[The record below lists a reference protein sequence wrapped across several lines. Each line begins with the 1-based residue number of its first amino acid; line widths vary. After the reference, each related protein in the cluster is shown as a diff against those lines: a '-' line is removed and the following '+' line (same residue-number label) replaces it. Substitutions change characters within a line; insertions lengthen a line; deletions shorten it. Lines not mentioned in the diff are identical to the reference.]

1 MLPVLPGARLVA
13 LETEAEE
20 EGQEEQKRAGD
31 EWDRRQQHGQPIGHG
46 AAHLTRY
53 DIASLRCQSPVGAG
67 TRPTPARP
75 NGDDRVVR
83 VLERLEELYSI
94 GEGVG
99 ANRVGG
105 SAGEQEAH
113 ELAAGWMEEAGF
125 RVETDGIGNLI
136 GRLEN
141 GDIWTGSHLD
151 SVPSGGKFDGALG
164 VVAGIEAVERIGA
177 GTVVVFRDEE
187 RGCIGSSAFVEHDE
201 LPRCF
206 LEVHVE
212 QGPVLERAGAPLG
225 LAMGIVGIV
234 RGERVFE
241 GRAGHAGTVPMAGR
255 ADALVAAA
263 EYVLRVRDSASA
275 IPDAVATVGQI
286 DVEPAAANVI
296 PSRVRISVD
305 ARAPDRARLD
315 RLVSELELEHPD
327 FRLEPVPMAREPL
340 AALRAELE
348 ARRLPVVELPSGAGH
363 DAAVLAAAGVPTAM
377 LFVRSLNGGVSH
389 SPLEES
395 APDDVEL
402 AVDVLAGALGRLIS
416 GSD

>member
-1 MLPVLPGARLVA
+1 MSSPSR
-13 LETEAEE
+13 
-20 EGQEEQKRAGD
+20 
-31 EWDRRQQHGQPIGHG
+31 
-46 AAHLTRY
+46 AHLR
-53 DIASLRCQSPVGAG
+53 DD
-67 TRPTPARP
+67 PA
-75 NGDDRVVR
+75 VR
-83 VLERLEELYSI
+83 VHERLDELYSI

-105 SAGEQEAH
+105 STAEQEAH
-113 ELAAGWMEEAGF
+113 ELAAHWMKEAGF

-136 GRLEN
+136 GRLKE
-141 GDIWTGSHLD
+141 GEIWTGSHLD

-164 VVAGIEAVERIGA
+164 VVAGIEAVERVGA

-187 RGCIGSSAFVEHDE
+187 RGCVGSSAFVEREE

-206 LEVHVE
+206 LETHVE

-225 LAMGIVGIV
+225 LAQGIVGIV
-234 RGERVFE
+234 RAERIFE
-241 GRAGHAGTVPMAGR
+241 GRAGHAGTVPMEGR
-255 ADALVAAA
+255 ADALVTAA
-263 EYVLRVRDSASA
+263 EYILRVRDAAAA

-286 DVEPAAANVI
+286 DVEPGAVNVI
-296 PSRVRISVD
+296 SSRVRISVD

-315 RLVSELELEHPD
+315 RLVEELELFQLD

-363 DAAVLAAAGVPTAM
+363 DAAVLAGAGVPTAM
-377 LFVRSLNGGVSH
+377 LFVRSLHGGVSH

-395 APDDVEL
+395 APEDVEL
-402 AVDVLAGALGRLIS
+402 AVDVLAGALGTLNT
-416 GSD
+416 GTL